1 MNMNTEKLSFL
12 NQLETEII
20 ILDRNLFIIWL
31 NDSALNKG
39 WVLNSKKDKNLITD
53 QFSEETNGALINLLK
68 KTIEKNGAKTKRDFE
83 IITAADTKR
92 MIDLTVSWNNEN
104 ECLIL
109 EILCVDNLNKIIDS
123 TKTFSTQKIAAN
135 LARTLAHEVKNP
147 LSGIRGSAQILS
159 KKLTDDYS
167 EKFLKIIID
176 ETDRLNS
183 IVTKILTPPSKPNLS
198 FFNIHSALEKVYAL
212 AEADKENKIELIR
225 DYDPSIPEINGDE
238 NLFVQAILNIVK
250 NAQQAIENIEDPNI
264 TIKSRIEY
272 GKPIN
277 GVVHQTVCSIEII
290 DNGPG
295 IPPELHDQV
304 FFPMVSVK
312 ENGSGLGLTIAQ
324 DIIRIHGGGIIFK
337 SNPGETIFAINKFS
351 NMSNFH
357 YVSTAGGAFLEY
369 LSGSTLPSIEAL
381 DVK

>member
-1 MNMNTEKLSFL
+1 MKINKSELTFL
-12 NQLETEII
+12 NQLTSEVI
-20 ILDRNLFIIWL
+20 ILDKDLFIIWL

-39 WVLNSKKDKNLITD
+39 WFINNDKDKNLLSD
-53 QFSEETNGALINLLK
+53 QLSEETNGSLIGLLK
-68 KTIEKNGAKTKRDFE
+68 KTIETNGSQTKRDFE
-83 IITAADTKR
+83 LMTSKLKKRDIDITVRWSNTYD
-92 MIDLTVSWNNEN
+92 
-104 ECLIL
+104 CLIL

-159 KKLTDDYS
+159 KKLKDDFS
-167 EKFLKIIID
+167 SKFLKIIIG
-176 ETDRLNS
+176 ETDRLNA

-198 FFNIHSALEKVYAL
+198 LFNIHSALEQVYAL
-212 AEADKENKIELIR
+212 AEADIDKNIELVR

-238 NLFVQAILNIVK
+238 NLFIQAILNIVK
-250 NAQQAIENIEDPNI
+250 NSQQAIENIEKPCI

-277 GVVHQTVCSIEII
+277 GTIHQTICAIDIK

-295 IPPELHDQV
+295 IPKDLHDQV

-324 DIIRIHGGGIIFK
+324 DIIRIHGGGIVFE
-337 SNPGETIFAINKFS
+337 SDPNETIFSIHIPIRIENK
-351 NMSNFH
+351 
-357 YVSTAGGAFLEY
+357 E
-369 LSGSTLPSIEAL
+369 
-381 DVK
+381 VKSA

>member
-1 MNMNTEKLSFL
+1 MDFTEFKAFDNL
-12 NQLETEII
+12 NTEII
-20 ILDRNLFIIWL
+20 ILDGDNFQLLWI
-31 NDSALNKG
+31 NDAAKAANWIGDS
-39 WVLNSKKDKNLITD
+39 SKFTEKTISSLLDK
-53 QFSEETNGALINLLK
+53 ETGFQINEILK
-68 KTIEKNGAKTKRDFE
+68 KTRENTGSVTKRDFE
-83 IITAADTKR
+83 IVHKSGNSRTV
-92 MIDLTVSWNNEN
+92 DLTITFSEKKNLIFIEAVS
-104 ECLIL
+104 I
-109 EILCVDNLNKIIDS
+109 DNLNKIIDS

-198 FFNIHSALEKVYAL
+198 MFNIHSALEKVYAL
-212 AEADKENKIELIR
+212 AEADKENKIDLIR

-250 NAQQAIENIEDPNI
+250 NAQQAIENIEDPSI

-295 IPPELHDQV
+295 IPQELHDQV

-324 DIIRIHGGGIIFK
+324 DIIRIHGGGIIFR
-337 SNPGETIFAINKFS
+337 SNPGETIFAIQIPIK
-351 NMSNFH
+351 
-357 YVSTAGGAFLEY
+357 
-369 LSGSTLPSIEAL
+369 IEDKEA
-381 DVK
+381 KIA

>member
-1 MNMNTEKLSFL
+1 MKINKSELTFL
-12 NQLETEII
+12 NQLTSEVI
-20 ILDRNLFIIWL
+20 ILDKDLFIIWL

-39 WVLNSKKDKNLITD
+39 WFINNDKDKNLLSD
-53 QFSEETNGALINLLK
+53 QLSEETNGSLIGLLK
-68 KTIEKNGAKTKRDFE
+68 KTIETNGSQTKRDFE
-83 IITAADTKR
+83 LMTSNLKKRDIDITVRWSNTY
-92 MIDLTVSWNNEN
+92 T
-104 ECLIL
+104 CLIL

-159 KKLTDDYS
+159 KKLKDDFS
-167 EKFLKIIID
+167 SKFLKIIID
-176 ETDRLNS
+176 ETDRLNA

-198 FFNIHSALEKVYAL
+198 LFNIHSALEQVYAL
-212 AEADKENKIELIR
+212 AEADIDKNIELVR

-238 NLFVQAILNIVK
+238 NLFIQAILNIVK
-250 NAQQAIENIEDPNI
+250 NSQQAIENTEKPCI

-277 GVVHQTVCSIEII
+277 GTIHQTICAIDIK

-295 IPPELHDQV
+295 IPKDLHDQV

-324 DIIRIHGGGIIFK
+324 DIIRIHGGGIVFE
-337 SNPGETIFAINKFS
+337 SDPSETIFSIHIPIRIENK
-351 NMSNFH
+351 
-357 YVSTAGGAFLEY
+357 E
-369 LSGSTLPSIEAL
+369 
-381 DVK
+381 VKSA

>member
-1 MNMNTEKLSFL
+1 MNTEKLSFL

-20 ILDRNLFIIWL
+20 ILDRELFIIWL
-31 NDSALNKG
+31 NESALNKG

-92 MIDLTVSWNNEN
+92 TIDLTVSWNNEN

-198 FFNIHSALEKVYAL
+198 MFNIHSALEKVYAL
-212 AEADKENKIELIR
+212 AEADKENKINLIR

-295 IPPELHDQV
+295 IPEDKLKEI
-304 FFPMVSVK
+304 FYPMVSTK
-312 ENGSGLGLTIAQ
+312 TGGMGLGLTIAQ
-324 DIIRIHGGGIIFK
+324 SIIMQNSGLIECSSKQRETCFTIVLPVRSRIHG
-337 SNPGETIFAINKFS
+337 
-351 NMSNFH
+351 
-357 YVSTAGGAFLEY
+357 
-369 LSGSTLPSIEAL
+369 
-381 DVK
+381 

>member
-1 MNMNTEKLSFL
+1 M
-12 NQLETEII
+12 
-20 ILDRNLFIIWL
+20 
-31 NDSALNKG
+31 
-39 WVLNSKKDKNLITD
+39 
-53 QFSEETNGALINLLK
+53 
-68 KTIEKNGAKTKRDFE
+68 
-83 IITAADTKR
+83 
-92 MIDLTVSWNNEN
+92 
-104 ECLIL
+104 IL

-198 FFNIHSALEKVYAL
+198 MFNIHSALEKVYAL
-212 AEADKENKIELIR
+212 AEADKENKINLIR

-250 NAQQAIENIEDPNI
+250 NAQQAIENIEDPSI

-277 GVVHQTVCSIEII
+277 GVIHQTICSIEII

-295 IPPELHDQV
+295 IPQELHDQV

-324 DIIRIHGGGIIFK
+324 DIIRIHGGGIIFR
-337 SNPGETIFAINKFS
+337 SNPGETIFAIQIPIK
-351 NMSNFH
+351 
-357 YVSTAGGAFLEY
+357 
-369 LSGSTLPSIEAL
+369 IEDKEA
-381 DVK
+381 KIA

>member
-1 MNMNTEKLSFL
+1 V
-12 NQLETEII
+12 I
-20 ILDRNLFIIWL
+20 ILDKDLFIIWL

-39 WVLNSKKDKNLITD
+39 WFINNDKDKNLISD
-53 QFSEETNGALINLLK
+53 QLSEETNGSLIGLLK
-68 KTIEKNGAKTKRDFE
+68 KTIETNGSQTKRDFE
-83 IITAADTKR
+83 LMTSKLKKRDIDITVRWSNTY
-92 MIDLTVSWNNEN
+92 T
-104 ECLIL
+104 CLIL

-159 KKLTDDYS
+159 KKLKDDFS
-167 EKFLKIIID
+167 SKFLKIIID
-176 ETDRLNS
+176 ETDRLNA

-198 FFNIHSALEKVYAL
+198 LFNIHSALEQVYAL
-212 AEADKENKIELIR
+212 AEADIDKNIELVR

-238 NLFVQAILNIVK
+238 NLFIQAILNIVK
-250 NAQQAIENIEDPNI
+250 NSQQAIENTEKPCI

-277 GVVHQTVCSIEII
+277 GTIHQTICAIDIK

-295 IPPELHDQV
+295 IPKDLHDQV

-324 DIIRIHGGGIIFK
+324 DIIRIHGGGIVFE
-337 SNPGETIFAINKFS
+337 SAPSETIFSIHIPIRIENK
-351 NMSNFH
+351 
-357 YVSTAGGAFLEY
+357 E
-369 LSGSTLPSIEAL
+369 
-381 DVK
+381 VKSA

>member
-1 MNMNTEKLSFL
+1 MKINKSELTFL
-12 NQLETEII
+12 NQLTSEVI
-20 ILDRNLFIIWL
+20 ILDKDLFITWL

-39 WVLNSKKDKNLITD
+39 WFINNDKDKNLISD
-53 QFSEETNGALINLLK
+53 QLSEETNGSLIGHLK
-68 KTIEKNGAKTKRDFE
+68 KTIETNGSQTKRDFE
-83 IITAADTKR
+83 LMTSKLKKRDIDITVRWSNTYD
-92 MIDLTVSWNNEN
+92 
-104 ECLIL
+104 CLIL

-159 KKLTDDYS
+159 KKLKDDFS
-167 EKFLKIIID
+167 SKFLKIIID
-176 ETDRLNS
+176 ETDRLNA

-198 FFNIHSALEKVYAL
+198 LFNIHSALEQVYAL
-212 AEADKENKIELIR
+212 AEADIDKNIELVR

-238 NLFVQAILNIVK
+238 NLFIQAILNIVK
-250 NAQQAIENIEDPNI
+250 NSQQAIENTEKPCI

-277 GVVHQTVCSIEII
+277 GTIHQTICAIDIK

-295 IPPELHDQV
+295 IPKDLHDQV

-324 DIIRIHGGGIIFK
+324 DIIRIHGGGIVFE
-337 SNPGETIFAINKFS
+337 SDPNETIFSIHIPIRIENK
-351 NMSNFH
+351 
-357 YVSTAGGAFLEY
+357 E
-369 LSGSTLPSIEAL
+369 
-381 DVK
+381 VKSA